1 MKPVLVV
8 DISHAFWTTAL
19 GMHADRVAIPY
30 VLKDI
35 RQLQKDYDAVIICPD
50 SATGTPWR
58 RAECPE
64 YKVKKNDQRT
74 AEQWE
79 ALGML
84 IDDCRARGWH
94 VVEPPE
100 HPRYPGH
107 YYEADDVIRTVAL
120 TVSASGQP
128 VDVLSGDSDLAML
141 VDDEAGIRYLRRH
154 KGGVAPMVADDIE
167 RWLGTIPSM
176 AVEVKALAGDDD
188 GYKPF
193 PGIGPTG
200 ALALLNALP
209 SGYTRSAKGVV
220 EHTLTNGVPKNKDG
234 KTESQAYRAI
244 HDGGLRAVEF
254 GYRMAR
260 PCDDVPIQLDLSRP
274 PSPAPSRS
282 VKAPPPQESTE
293 SRLTRLE
300 SLVRAQA
307 DRIASLESAMAGGA
321 GFEGDYR
328 Q

>member
-1 MKPVLVV
+1 MNTVLVV
-8 DISHAFWTTAL
+8 DVSHAFWTTAL
-19 GMHADRVAIPY
+19 GMRADRASIPY

-35 RQLQKDYDAVIICPD
+35 RQLERHYDAVIICPD
-50 SATGTPWR
+50 SAAGAPWR

-64 YKVKKNDQRT
+64 YKVKKNDPRT
-74 AEQWE
+74 RGQWE

-84 IDDCRARGWH
+84 IGECRANGWR

-120 TVSASGQP
+120 TASASGAS

-154 KGGVAPMVADDIE
+154 KGGVSALMADDVE

-176 AVEVKALAGDDD
+176 VVEVKALAGDDD

-200 ALALLNALP
+200 AIALLNALP
-209 SGYTRSAKGVV
+209 SGHMRSAKGVV
-220 EHTLTNGVPKNKDG
+220 EHTLANGVPKNKDG

-244 HDGGLRAVEF
+244 YDGGLRAVEF

-274 PSPAPSRS
+274 PASTPAPSVR
-282 VKAPPPQESTE
+282 PPATPPETTE
-293 SRLTRLE
+293 SRIARLE
-300 SLVRAQA
+300 SIVRAQA
-307 DRIASLESAMAGGA
+307 DRISALELAMA
-321 GFEGDYR
+321 E